1 MEQLRQWPPLS
12 MQGTDT
18 EPPQDLHK
26 QAPEETGGGGGK
38 TWKTQRSP
46 LRRIDRGTLWPLIVS

>member
-26 QAPEETGGGGGK
+26 QAPEETGGGARPG
-38 TWKTQRSP
+38 RH
-46 LRRIDRGTLWPLIVS
+46 RGAHLGE

>member
-26 QAPEETGGGGGK
+26 QAPEETGGWGQDLED
-38 TWKTQRSP
+38 TEEPT
-46 LRRIDRGTLWPLIVS
+46 